1 MLQQTFP
8 LQEYNGSHDNLL
20 FGQGEIVMCGSRY
33 QLHLVEELAISQ
45 LNIAFRIAP
54 RLVKFLDLVL
64 LAVSQGG
71 SRRKGRRRR
80 HENNPP
86 GAILLLRSQD
96 QYDAAQPPIRQ
107 PNARRFDF
115 DIFAVRQIASSR
127 SFVSASAS
135 DRIVLRA
142 CSSKY

>member
-8 LQEYNGSHDNLL
+8 LQKYDGSPDNLL
-20 FGQGEIVMCGSRY
+20 FGRGEIVMRGSGY
-33 QLHLVEELAISQ
+33 QLDLVEELAISQ

-64 LAVSQGG
+64 LAVPQGG
-71 SRRKGRRRR
+71 SRREGRRRR

-96 QYDAAQPPIRQ
+96 RYDAAQPPIGQ
-107 PNARRFDF
+107 PDARRLDF
-115 DIFAVRQIASSR
+115 DIFAVGQIA
-127 SFVSASAS
+127 
-135 DRIVLRA
+135 
-142 CSSKY
+142 